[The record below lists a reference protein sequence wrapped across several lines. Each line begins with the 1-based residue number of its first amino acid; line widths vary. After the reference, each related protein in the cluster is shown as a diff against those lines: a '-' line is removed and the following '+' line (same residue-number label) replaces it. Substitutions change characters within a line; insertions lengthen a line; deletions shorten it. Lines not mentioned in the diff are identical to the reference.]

1 VTFWADLYHNT
12 HCLNFVQYRGRCAE
26 LPLWAC
32 AGHESESIVP
42 ANAYRIP
49 RIPLVGM
56 IFQILVDYWDG
67 LSVGLPHYHKP
78 SHYHYISFDKLTKL
92 NRLLMDKSTIKSIND
107 HVQFFLYVYRRVSFF
122 QRAPRHLVND
132 TNILTVLSM
141 IRSSDSVEHLK
152 RLGGDCFGGAAC
164 NR

>member
-1 VTFWADLYHNT
+1 MYHNT

-107 HVQFFLYVYRRVSFF
+107 HFQLFFVCLPEGVFFSTSAKAFGERYQHSDGAFHDSQLRLRRAS
-122 QRAPRHLVND
+122 QAPWRGLFWRCC
-132 TNILTVLSM
+132 LQ
-141 IRSSDSVEHLK
+141 
-152 RLGGDCFGGAAC
+152 
-164 NR
+164 